1 MFYRGTFMNIA
12 ACGAAALLFAL
23 SCSSALAMP
32 GAGGGAM
39 PSVSDPAERFRQMD
53 TDNDGK
59 LTWDELSAARPNL
72 SRNAFDII
80 DSGRDGNISLD
91 EWKTFSAGHG
101 GSAASMPDMSKM
113 MESMRGAGDG
123 GSMTAPG
130 NGMPLV
136 MPPVQKSG
144 SPSAAPS
151 SPSMPGMPLITP
163 PTAGK

>member
-1 MFYRGTFMNIA
+1 MFMNIA
-12 ACGAAALLFAL
+12 ACGAAALIFAL
-23 SCSSALAMP
+23 SCAPALAMP
-32 GAGGGAM
+32 GAGGGSS
-39 PSVSDPAERFRQMD
+39 PSDPAERFRQMD
-53 TDNDGK
+53 TDHDGR
-59 LTWDELSAARPNL
+59 LTWEELSAARPNL

-80 DSGRDGNISLD
+80 DSGRDGSISPD

-113 MESMRGAGDG
+113 MQSMRGAGDG

-144 SPSAAPS
+144 GASPAPTA
-151 SPSMPGMPLITP
+151 PSMPGMPLITP